1 MRLDDWLARAA
12 EGVPGQTALV
22 AGDRRL
28 TFAELDRD
36 AVAAARRLAGMGVKR
51 GDHVALTAEPSLEY
65 AVLLHGM
72 AKLGAVAAPLDPRA
86 TEHELEAVLARL
98 GPRLVVLDPCDVLE
112 SSEVAEALHEDAFR
126 IDAPHCV
133 IHTSGT
139 SGPPKPVTLTY
150 GNHLWNAVGSGVRI
164 GVSPADRWLCCL
176 PLHHIGGFAVLVRGA
191 VYRIAVEL
199 QPFDVDVVAAAVDA
213 DRVTIISL
221 VPTMLHRLL
230 DAGAPLER
238 LRCALLGGGPLPAP
252 LLDRA
257 LEAGVPV
264 APTYGLTECA
274 SQVAT
279 MPPGEARLRPGSA
292 GPPILTTEVRIDD
305 EGLICVRGPSVA
317 PGEAGPDGWLQTRD
331 LGRLDEEGYLYVLG
345 RADDVIVSGGK
356 KVVPDEVEQV
366 LLAHPGVADVAVHSR
381 EDPEWQQAVVA
392 TVVRAAGAQVD
403 EAALRA
409 FCREHL
415 ASHKVPKA
423 IVFAA
428 EIPRSDQG
436 KVLRALLAREAGGP
450 DAP

>member
-12 EGVPGQTALV
+12 EGVPAQAALV
-22 AGDRRL
+22 AGDRQL
-28 TFAELDRD
+28 TFAELNRE
-36 AVAAARRLAGMGVKR
+36 AAAAARRLAGMGVAR

-86 TEHELEAVLARL
+86 TESELEALLGRL
-98 GPRLVVLDPCDVLE
+98 DPRLVVLDPCDVLE
-112 SSEVAEALHEDAFR
+112 SSEVAEAVPEDAFA

-164 GVSPADRWLCCL
+164 GVSPSDRWLCCL

-199 QPFDVDVVAAAVDA
+199 QPFDVDAVAAAVA
-213 DRVTIISL
+213 DHRVTIVSL
-221 VPTMLHRLL
+221 VPTMLSRLL
-230 DAGAPLER
+230 DAGAPLDR
-238 LRCALLGGGPLPAP
+238 LRCALLGGGPLPAR
-252 LLDRA
+252 LLERA

-317 PGEAGPDGWLQTRD
+317 PAETGPDGWLRTRD
-331 LGRLDEEGYLYVLG
+331 LGRVDEEGYLYVLG
-345 RADDVIVSGGK
+345 RADEVIVTGGK
-356 KVVPDEVEQV
+356 KVAPEEVEQV
-366 LLAHPGVADVAVHSR
+366 LLEHPGVADAAVHPR
-381 EDPEWQQAVVA
+381 EDPEWQEAVVA
-392 TVVRAAGAQVD
+392 TVVVAEDSNVTED
-403 EAALRA
+403 ELRQ
-409 FCREHL
+409 FCRERL
-415 ASHKVPKA
+415 APHKVPKA
-423 IVFAA
+423 VAFTR
-428 EIPRSDQG
+428 ELPRNAQG
-436 KVLRALLAREAGGP
+436 KLHRDRLG
-450 DAP
+450 

>member
-12 EGVPGQTALV
+12 EGVPRQTALV

-28 TFAELDRD
+28 TFAELDGQ
-36 AVAAARRLAGMGVKR
+36 AAAAARRLAGMGVVR
-51 GDHVALTAEPSLEY
+51 GDHVALTAATSLEY

-86 TEHELEAVLARL
+86 TEPELEALLGRL
-98 GPRLVVLDPCDVLE
+98 RPRLVVLDPCDVLE
-112 SSEVAEALHEDAFR
+112 SSEVAETLPDDAFE

-139 SGPPKPVTLTY
+139 SGPPRPVTLTY

-164 GVSPADRWLCCL
+164 GVSPSDRWLCCL
-176 PLHHIGGFAVLVRGA
+176 PLHHIGGFAILVRGA
-191 VYRIAVEL
+191 VYRIAIEL
-199 QPFDVDVVAAAVDA
+199 QPFDADAVAAAIA
-213 DRVTIISL
+213 DDRATIVSL
-221 VPTMLHRLL
+221 VPTMLSRLL

-252 LLDRA
+252 LLERA

-292 GPPILTTEVRIDD
+292 GPPILTTEVRIDE

-317 PGEAGPDGWLQTRD
+317 PGEAGPDGWLRTRD
-331 LGRLDEEGYLYVLG
+331 LGRFDEEGYLYVLG
-345 RADDVIVSGGK
+345 RADDVIVTGGK
-356 KVVPDEVEQV
+356 KVAPEEVEQV
-366 LLAHPGVADVAVHSR
+366 LLEHPGVADAAVHSR

-392 TVVRAAGAQVD
+392 SVVRVAHSQVGED
-403 EAALRA
+403 QLRHH
-409 FCREHL
+409 CRDRL
-415 ASHKVPKA
+415 APHKVPKY
-423 IVFAA
+423 VSFVA
-428 EIPRSDQG
+428 ELPRNAQG
-436 KVLRALLAREAGGP
+436 KLVRDRLR
-450 DAP
+450 

>member
-28 TFAELDRD
+28 SFAELDRE
-36 AVAAARRLAGMGVKR
+36 ATAAARRLAGMGVAR
-51 GDHVALTAEPSLEY
+51 GDHVALTAEPSLNY

-72 AKLGAVAAPLDPRA
+72 AKVGAVAAPLDPRA
-86 TEHELEAVLARL
+86 TEPELETLLGRL
-98 GPRLVVLDPCDVLE
+98 EPRLVVLDPCDVLE
-112 SSEVAEALHEDAFR
+112 SSEAAERLRGDAFE

-176 PLHHIGGFAVLVRGA
+176 PLHHIGGFAILVRGA

-199 QPFDVDVVAAAVDA
+199 QPFDVDAVAAAVA
-213 DRVTIISL
+213 DHRVTIISL
-221 VPTMLHRLL
+221 VPTMLSRLL

-252 LLDRA
+252 LLERA
-257 LEAGVPV
+257 LASGVPV

-292 GPPILTTEVRIDD
+292 GPPILTTEVHIDD

-317 PGEAGPDGWLQTRD
+317 PAETGPDGWLRTRD
-331 LGRLDEEGYLYVLG
+331 LGRVDEEGYLYVLG
-345 RADDVIVSGGK
+345 RADEVIVSGGK
-356 KVVPDEVEQV
+356 KVAPEEVEQV
-366 LLAHPGVADVAVHSR
+366 LLAHPGVADAAVHAR

-392 TVVRAAGAQVD
+392 TVVAADGATVS
-403 EAALRA
+403 EAEIRA
-409 FCREHL
+409 FCRERL
-415 ASHKVPKA
+415 APHKVPKA
-423 IVFAA
+423 VTFVTDL
-428 EIPRSDQG
+428 PRTAHG
-436 KVLRALLAREAGGP
+436 KLERHRLA
-450 DAP
+450 

>member
-12 EGVPGQTALV
+12 EGVPAQTALV

-28 TFAELDRD
+28 TFAELDRE
-36 AVAAARRLAGMGVKR
+36 AAAAARRLAGLGVAR

-86 TEHELEAVLARL
+86 REPELEALLGRLA
-98 GPRLVVLDPCDVLE
+98 PRLVVLDPCDVLE
-112 SSEVAEALHEDAFR
+112 SSEVAGAGSLPRDAFEL
-126 IDAPHCV
+126 DAPHCV

-164 GVSPADRWLCCL
+164 GVSPSDRWLCCL
-176 PLHHIGGFAVLVRGA
+176 PLHHIGGFAILVRGV
-191 VYRIAVEL
+191 VYRTAVEL
-199 QPFDVDVVAAAVDA
+199 QPFDVDAVAAAVA
-213 DRVTIISL
+213 DHRVTIVSL
-221 VPTMLHRLL
+221 VPTMLSRLL

-252 LLDRA
+252 LLERA
-257 LEAGVPV
+257 LDAGVPV

-292 GPPILTTEVRIDD
+292 GPPILTTEVRIDE

-317 PGEAGPDGWLQTRD
+317 PAEAGPDGWLRTRD
-331 LGRLDEEGYLYVLG
+331 LGRFDEEGYLYVLG
-345 RADDVIVSGGK
+345 RADDVIVTGGK
-356 KVVPDEVEQV
+356 KVAPDEVEQV
-366 LLAHPGVADVAVHSR
+366 LLEHPAVADAAVHSR

-392 TVVRAAGAQVD
+392 SVVRAGGADVA
-403 EAALRA
+403 EADLQR
-409 FCREHL
+409 FCRERL
-415 ASHKVPKA
+415 APHKVPKSVTFVA
-423 IVFAA
+423 DL
-428 EIPRSDQG
+428 PRNAQG
-436 KVLRALLAREAGGP
+436 KLERSRLA
-450 DAP
+450 

>member
-1 MRLDDWLARAA
+1 LRLDDWLARAA
-12 EGVPGQTALV
+12 EGVPGQTAVV

-28 TFAELDRD
+28 TFAELDRE
-36 AVAAARRLAGMGVKR
+36 AVAAARRLSGMGVAR
-51 GDHVALTAEPSLEY
+51 ADRVALTAEPSLDY

-86 TEHELEAVLARL
+86 TEPELEALLERL
-98 GPRLVVLDPCDVLE
+98 EPRLVVLDPCDVLE
-112 SSEVAEALHEDAFR
+112 SSEVAGELPEHAFE
-126 IDAPHCV
+126 IDAPQCV

-176 PLHHIGGFAVLVRGA
+176 PLHHIGGFAILVRGA

-199 QPFDVDVVAAAVDA
+199 QPFEVDAVAAAVA
-213 DRVTIISL
+213 DHRVTIISL
-221 VPTMLHRLL
+221 VPTMLSRLL

-252 LLDRA
+252 LLERA
-257 LEAGVPV
+257 LAAGVPV

-279 MPPGEARLRPGSA
+279 MPPGEVHLRPGSA

-317 PGEAGPDGWLQTRD
+317 PAETGADGWLRTRD
-331 LGRLDEEGYLYVLG
+331 HGLLDAEGYLYVLG
-345 RADDVIVSGGK
+345 RADELIVTGGK
-356 KVVPDEVEQV
+356 KVAPDEVEQV
-366 LLAHPGVADVAVHSR
+366 LLAHPGVADAAVHSR
-381 EDPEWQQAVVA
+381 EDPDWQQAVIA
-392 TVVRAAGAQVD
+392 TVVPAGGVEVD
-403 EAALRA
+403 EAGLRA
-409 FCREHL
+409 FCRERL
-415 ASHKVPKA
+415 APHKVPKDFSF
-423 IVFAA
+423 VA
-428 EIPRSDQG
+428 EIPRNSHG
-436 KVLRALLAREAGGP
+436 KVLRAALSREARR
-450 DAP
+450 D